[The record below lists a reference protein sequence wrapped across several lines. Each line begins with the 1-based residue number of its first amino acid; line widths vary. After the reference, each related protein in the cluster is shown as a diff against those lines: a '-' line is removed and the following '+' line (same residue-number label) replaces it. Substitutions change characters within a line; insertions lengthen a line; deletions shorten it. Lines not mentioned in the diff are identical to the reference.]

1 MADERVSQDEILREG
16 GVEKPVSEGTFLQRT
31 GLHLAAW
38 VGATGA
44 AVILALVTKWVFYAP
59 TTPMIQPGTDPAA
72 AQVILDNFKT
82 LQQTALEPFTSLFD
96 SVVVKVLLPIF
107 TTILGYIFGIFG
119 LRSTKNES

>member
-44 AVILALVTKWVFYAP
+44 AVILALVTKWVLLRTHDTYDP
-59 TTPMIQPGTDPAA
+59 TWYGSSRGASDPG
-72 AQVILDNFKT
+72 
-82 LQQTALEPFTSLFD
+82 
-96 SVVVKVLLPIF
+96 
-107 TTILGYIFGIFG
+107 
-119 LRSTKNES
+119 